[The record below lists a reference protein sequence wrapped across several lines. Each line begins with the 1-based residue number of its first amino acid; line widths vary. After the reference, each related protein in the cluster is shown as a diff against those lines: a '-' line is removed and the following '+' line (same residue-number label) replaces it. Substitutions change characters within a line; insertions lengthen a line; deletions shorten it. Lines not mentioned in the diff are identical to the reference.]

1 MENGAEVRERTYYVQ
16 GMNCAACEIVLEKK
30 LVGLAGVRSV
40 AASVA
45 KGTVLVEHEGKALA
59 VGRLNQLFEEDGYRF
74 SLNPAGKAG
83 ETPRKVSYG
92 KVGIAALVA
101 LVLVVLLQ
109 KAGLSRL
116 VTVNAK
122 SALPAFLLLG
132 LVAGFSSCAALVGG
146 IVLSMSKQWGEL

>member
-83 ETPRKVSYG
+83 ETRARSVTERSASRRSSRSFWWSCCRKPG
-92 KVGIAALVA
+92 CPG
-101 LVLVVLLQ
+101 
-109 KAGLSRL
+109 
-116 VTVNAK
+116 
-122 SALPAFLLLG
+122 
-132 LVAGFSSCAALVGG
+132 
-146 IVLSMSKQWGEL
+146 W